1 MAEYLQARTKA
12 ITKIENA
19 YWDLFINQKKMTI
32 INVIKNAGVHKSTF
46 YFYFDHLDD
55 VLISIKEKQIQLL
68 EQTLNNQNRK
78 DKNFNQLT
86 IDLKNLFNLNR
97 KFLIPLVME
106 QRGGDFA
113 LQYREILKQEFA
125 RDIGLEQTTG
135 NQVKDDISSVVLN
148 GMIEMLLSS
157 FASKIIP
164 LQDIYKIG
172 FGIMEKGVRKTLR
185 HDLFIKIQ
193 SGEQNA

>member
-1 MAEYLQARTKA
+1 
-12 ITKIENA
+12 
-19 YWDLFINQKKMTI
+19 
-32 INVIKNAGVHKSTF
+32 
-46 YFYFDHLDD
+46 
-55 VLISIKEKQIQLL
+55 
-68 EQTLNNQNRK
+68 
-78 DKNFNQLT
+78 
-86 IDLKNLFNLNR
+86 
-97 KFLIPLVME
+97 ME

-193 SGEQNA
+193 SGEQNS